1 MGVSFLMLALAA
13 YADAEPGAEQA
24 PTQSRGKGSD
34 ETVIGITICMDQPVS
49 GLDLDGIHPLPTE
62 PSLLM
67 ICTGKLRSRSRGYAT
82 DAPA

>member
-49 GLDLDGIHPLPTE
+49 GLDLDGIHPE